1 MKRKILEI
9 GDACTGCGACV
20 NICPKRCLQ
29 LKQDTEGFYY
39 PVFDAE
45 KCVECGLCE
54 KACHVIAA
62 AEHPSPNP
70 NNFYLYHSN
79 DVSLLQSSSSGGGFS
94 LFAEW
99 ILQQG
104 GVVYGSRYNGEAERL
119 EVFST
124 DQTSLASLRKSKY
137 LESYTGDAFAS
148 VRKNLL
154 EGRRVLYC
162 GTPCQVRGLKQYLSA
177 TKTST
182 ELLLAIDFAC
192 HGVPSNLYF
201 RQFKQMFE
209 NKQRKVVDVDF
220 RHKDF
225 SKPGMM
231 WHNMTLRLGFS
242 DGSERV
248 YRRFSYYYYYYE
260 PFLNNLFLRKSCYN
274 CNIAQHSDA
283 DITFGDFWGIN
294 KHRKELDDNK
304 GMSFICINN
313 PKYLPIWE
321 DLSRT
326 GFSERLPFEAVAYQ
340 YKDNRQKRAKELVKR
355 NEFVKQI
362 ATSGYKKAVLDHYG
376 RWHIY
381 KMILQTKIKQIIGK

>member
-1 MKRKILEI
+1 
-9 GDACTGCGACV
+9 
-20 NICPKRCLQ
+20 
-29 LKQDTEGFYY
+29 
-39 PVFDAE
+39 
-45 KCVECGLCE
+45 
-54 KACHVIAA
+54 
-62 AEHPSPNP
+62 
-70 NNFYLYHSN
+70 
-79 DVSLLQSSSSGGGFS
+79 
-94 LFAEW
+94 
-99 ILQQG
+99 
-104 GVVYGSRYNGEAERL
+104 
-119 EVFST
+119 
-124 DQTSLASLRKSKY
+124 
-137 LESYTGDAFAS
+137 
-148 VRKNLL
+148 
-154 EGRRVLYC
+154 
-162 GTPCQVRGLKQYLSA
+162 
-177 TKTST
+177 
-182 ELLLAIDFAC
+182 
-192 HGVPSNLYF
+192 
-201 RQFKQMFE
+201 MFE

-274 CNIAQHSDA
+274 CTIAQHSNA
-283 DITFGDFWGIN
+283 DITLGDFWGIN

-313 PKYLPIWE
+313 PKCLPIWE

-362 ATSGYKKAVLDHYG
+362 ASVGYKKAVLDHYG
-376 RWHIY
+376 RWHVY